1 MTRKK
6 ITFPAKP
13 TRDVSDVLDAWVSG
27 KETAGSTEQE
37 SVLLEKKPEAKAK
50 KTSDYSRSTYIIPSY
65 LHKRLKKVALVED
78 KDMSEKLTELLEKH
92 LPEV

>member
-6 ITFPAKP
+6 ITFPIKP

-27 KETAGSTEQE
+27 KKMDSKEQE
-37 SVLLEKKPEAKAK
+37 LALPEKKPEAPAK
-50 KTSDYSRSTYIIPSY
+50 KTYDYARSTYIIPSY
-65 LHKRLKKVALVED
+65 LHKRLKKIALVED

-92 LPEV
+92 LPEI